1 MNISSFRKALYLCL
15 LAVVALLVVA
25 GCKPAQQKANGDS
38 GAKKVAV
45 FKGGDVTQAELQQQI
60 DALAQQSQQGKISP
74 GSPQYKAAAAQVMP
88 QVVGLE
94 ISKAYAKENGIT
106 VSQKEIDKGVQQ
118 QIDQIKQQL
127 AQQAQ
132 SQGQNVNA
140 DEAYKQAL
148 KQANLTEKELK
159 KRIKEQIPQS
169 LLVQKVEKKVVGNT
183 TPSKKQVQ
191 AFYDKNKSQFQVPE
205 QRCVRHI
212 LFNKDQKKL
221 AGEVKKKLQ
230 KDSSQFGKLAKKYS
244 QDPGSA
250 AKGGDLGCLT
260 SSSQL
265 VPEFKSA
272 VFKAKQG
279 EIVGPVKTQFGYHLI
294 EVTDIKKAKTEPLSK
309 VSPQIKAQLTS
320 QEQSKKFQAWIEKQK
335 KQRNLKYLNGYKP
348 PKAGTTSGTTS
359 GGTTGG
365 GTTSGG

>member
-1 MNISSFRKALYLCL
+1 MKITPFRKALYFCL
-15 LAVVALLVVA
+15 LAVAALVVAA
-25 GCKPAQQKANGDS
+25 GCKPAQQTANVDS

-45 FKGGDVTQAELQQQI
+45 FKGGDITQAELQQQI
-60 DALAQQSQQGKISP
+60 DALAQQSGQGSIKP
-74 GSPQYKAAAAQVMP
+74 GSPQYKAAVAQVMP
-88 QVVGLE
+88 NVVALE
-94 ISKAYAKENGIT
+94 ISKAYAKEHGIK
-106 VSQKEIDKGVQQ
+106 VSRKEIDKGVKQ

-132 SQGQNVNA
+132 SQGQTVSA
-140 DEAYKQAL
+140 DQAYQQAL
-148 KQANLTEKELK
+148 QQANLTEKELK
-159 KRIKEQIPQS
+159 KRIREQIPQS
-169 LLVQKVEKKVVGNT
+169 LLVQKVEKKVVGDT
-183 TPSKKQVQ
+183 TPSKKEIKT
-191 AFYDKNKSQFQVPE
+191 FYDKNKKQFQVPE
-205 QRCVRHI
+205 QRCTRHI

-221 AGEVKKKLQ
+221 AEETKKKLQ

-260 SSSQL
+260 SSDQL

-272 VFKAKQG
+272 VFKAKKG
-279 EIVGPVKTQFGYHLI
+279 EIVGPIKTQFGYHLI

-309 VSPQIKAQLTS
+309 VSPQIKSQLS
-320 QEQSKKFQAWIEKQK
+320 GQEQSKKFQAWIEKQK

-348 PKAGTTSGTTS
+348 PKAGATSGTTS

-365 GTTSGG
+365 G

>member
-1 MNISSFRKALYLCL
+1 MNISSFRKVLYLCL
-15 LAVVALLVVA
+15 LAVVALVVVA

-45 FKGGDVTQAELQQQI
+45 FKGGEVTQAELQQQI

-94 ISKAYAKENGIT
+94 ISKAYAKENGIK
-106 VSQKEIDKGVQQ
+106 VSQKEIDKGVQD

-148 KQANLTEKELK
+148 QQANLTEKELK
-159 KRIKEQIPQS
+159 KRIREQIPES
-169 LLVQKVEKKVVGNT
+169 LLVQKVQKKVVGDA
-183 TPSKKQVQ
+183 TPSKKEIQ
-191 AFYDKNKSQFQVPE
+191 AFYDKNKKQFQVPE
-205 QRCVRHI
+205 QRCTRHI
-212 LFNKDQKKL
+212 LFDKDQKKL
-221 AGEVKKKLQ
+221 AEGTKKKLQ
-230 KDSSQFGKLAKKYS
+230 KDSSQFGELAKKYS
-244 QDPGSA
+244 KDPGSG

-260 SSSQL
+260 SGDQL
-265 VPEFKSA
+265 VPEFKDA

-294 EVTDIKKAKTEPLSK
+294 EVTDIKKAKTEPLDK
-309 VSPQIKAQLTS
+309 VSPQIKAQLS
-320 QEQSKKFQAWIEKQK
+320 GQEQAKKFEAWIEKQK
-335 KQRNLKYLNGYKP
+335 KQRNLKYLNGYAP
-348 PKAGTTSGTTS
+348 PKAGTTSG
-359 GGTTGG
+359 GTTGR
-365 GTTSGG
+365 